1 VAAAIE
7 RALARKPWGRTWVR
21 VSARALG
28 ALALAGVL
36 ALGACAG
43 ARRRVLFERD
53 AGRDAGAPPADAG
66 TRPVEASVGP
76 QDASVEPVE
85 MDAGCAPCPIGAVSL
100 DAGNTT
106 ELRGGEGGVAY
117 VDLCPDDQALIGY
130 VGSVHDIGARAS
142 PVHAVGSLQG
152 LCGALEL
159 AVDGALRVTSRDA
172 LPERGEPD
180 AARRLSD
187 FEQRCPADHVV
198 VGVDGR
204 AGLAIDRVSFVC
216 AHIRA
221 RASDGGS
228 VFEHEEVAPLIA
240 SGGDGGSAFSERCPP
255 GSLAHG
261 HHVNAGRWIDAL
273 ALSCAWP
280 ALISEPEPRP

>member
-1 VAAAIE
+1 M
-7 RALARKPWGRTWVR
+7 
-21 VSARALG
+21 SARAWG
-28 ALALAGVL
+28 ALALTGVL
-36 ALGACAG
+36 ALGACSG

-53 AGRDAGAPPADAG
+53 AGRDASAPLADAG
-66 TRPVEASVGP
+66 AQPVEASVQP
-76 QDASVEPVE
+76 ADAGVVPVA
-85 MDAGCAPCPIGAVSL
+85 MDAGCTRCPTGEVSL
-100 DAGNTT
+100 DAGSAT

-130 VGSVHDIGARAS
+130 VGSVQDIGTRAS

-159 AVDGALRVTSRDA
+159 AADGVLRVTSRDA

-187 FEQRCPADHVV
+187 LEQRCPADHVV

-216 AHIRA
+216 ARVRA
-221 RASDGGS
+221 PASDGGS
-228 VFEHEEVAPLIA
+228 AFEHEDAAALAA
-240 SGGDGGSAFSERCPP
+240 SGGDGGSPFSERCPP

-261 HHVNAGRWIDAL
+261 HHVSAGRWIDAF

-280 ALISEPEPRP
+280 ALTVEPEPPP

>member
-7 RALARKPWGRTWVR
+7 RALARKRRWALTPVGGGV
-21 VSARALG
+21 ALG
-28 ALALAGVL
+28 LAWLI
-36 ALGACAG
+36 ALGACSG
-43 ARRRVLFERD
+43 TRRRVLFERD
-53 AGRDAGAPPADAG
+53 GGRDSGAPLDDAGRPAVDAPAEPADAG
-66 TRPVEASVGP
+66 LAPVN
-76 QDASVEPVE
+76 
-85 MDAGCAPCPIGAVSL
+85 MDAGCTSCPTGQVTL
-100 DAGNTT
+100 DGGSTT

-117 VDLCPDDQALIGY
+117 LDVCPSDQALIGY
-130 VGSVHDIGARAS
+130 VGSLQDIGTRAT

-159 AVDGALRVTSRDA
+159 AADGVLRVTTVDA

-187 FEQRCPADHVV
+187 LEQRCPADHVV

-204 AGLAIDRVSFVC
+204 AGLAIDQVAFVC
-216 AHIRA
+216 ARIRA
-221 RASDGGS
+221 AASGRDGGS
-228 VFEHEEVAPLIA
+228 PFEHADGAVLAA

-255 GSLAHG
+255 GALARG
-261 HHVNAGRWIDAL
+261 HHVNAGRWIDAF

-280 ALISEPEPRP
+280 ELAP